1 MDKNKNI
8 NLVIEETKAE
18 QLNFVN
24 NKLQVLPLSVM
35 DLIIDNISIQLKREI
50 IKNINDNEAQQNDKN
65 VEKLNERDY
74 SAQIKRGVYDE

>member
-18 QLNFVN
+18 LLNFVN

-35 DLIIDNISIQLKREI
+35 DLIIDNISIQVKREI
-50 IKNINDNEAQQNDKN
+50 IKTINNEETQQNDKN
-65 VEKLNERDY
+65 VESLNERDY
-74 SAQIKRGVYDE
+74 SA

>member
-18 QLNFVN
+18 LLNFVN

-50 IKNINDNEAQQNDKN
+50 IKTINNEEIQQNDKN
-65 VEKLNERDY
+65 VESLNERDY
-74 SAQIKRGVYDE
+74 SA

>member
-18 QLNFVN
+18 LLNFVN

-35 DLIIDNISIQLKREI
+35 DLIMDNISIQLKREI

-74 SAQIKRGVYDE
+74 SA

>member
-18 QLNFVN
+18 LLNFVN

-35 DLIIDNISIQLKREI
+35 DLIMDNISIQLKREI
-50 IKNINDNEAQQNDKN
+50 IKTINDNEAQQNDKN
-65 VEKLNERDY
+65 VEKLNEKDY
-74 SAQIKRGVYDE
+74 SA

>member
-18 QLNFVN
+18 LLNFVN

-35 DLIIDNISIQLKREI
+35 DLIIDNVSIQLKREI
-50 IKNINDNEAQQNDKN
+50 IKNINDDKTQQNDKN
-65 VEKLNERDY
+65 AEKLNERDY
-74 SAQIKRGVYDE
+74 SA

>member
-18 QLNFVN
+18 LLNFVN

-35 DLIIDNISIQLKREI
+35 DLIIDNVSIQLKREI

-65 VEKLNERDY
+65 VEKLNERD
-74 SAQIKRGVYDE
+74 

>member
-18 QLNFVN
+18 LLNFVN

-50 IKNINDNEAQQNDKN
+50 IKTINDAEVQQNDKN
-65 VEKLNERDY
+65 VEPLNERDY
-74 SAQIKRGVYDE
+74 SA

>member
-1 MDKNKNI
+1 MDKNKNINI

-18 QLNFVN
+18 LLNFVN

-50 IKNINDNEAQQNDKN
+50 IKTINDAEVQQNDKN
-65 VEKLNERDY
+65 VEPLNERDY
-74 SAQIKRGVYDE
+74 SA

>member
-18 QLNFVN
+18 LLNFVN

-50 IKNINDNEAQQNDKN
+50 IKTINNEEIQQNDKN
-65 VEKLNERDY
+65 VEPLNERDY
-74 SAQIKRGVYDE
+74 SA

>member
-18 QLNFVN
+18 LLNFVN

-50 IKNINDNEAQQNDKN
+50 IKTINGNEAQQNDKN

-74 SAQIKRGVYDE
+74 SA

>member
-18 QLNFVN
+18 LLNFVN

-50 IKNINDNEAQQNDKN
+50 IKIINDAEVQQNDKN
-65 VEKLNERDY
+65 VEPLNERDY
-74 SAQIKRGVYDE
+74 SA

>member
-1 MDKNKNI
+1 MDKNKNKNINI

-18 QLNFVN
+18 LLNFVN

-50 IKNINDNEAQQNDKN
+50 IKTINDAEVQQNDKN
-65 VEKLNERDY
+65 VEPLNERDY
-74 SAQIKRGVYDE
+74 SA

>member
-18 QLNFVN
+18 LLNFVN

-50 IKNINDNEAQQNDKN
+50 IKTINDNEVQQNDKN
-65 VEKLNERDY
+65 AEKLNERDY
-74 SAQIKRGVYDE
+74 SA